1 LTYVETFAFAFDH
14 NLLAEH
20 PVREFGQSKTSFR
33 GVYFVGPETYLRKH
47 LGTIV
52 FHRTRASQGESK
64 ELSSYLNGLAD
75 NLSRFAR
82 HSPAA
87 TEAEKS
93 HLRNEWLFRL
103 SQVLARTNKEVWNIL
118 FGVISEAAEEALA
131 HFRREEPAMPDLLV
145 AAAALSSAPAVQHFL
160 DEGTKVFTGHLA
172 AGFGS
177 PLIAAPTDAPV
188 LQLLLNQA
196 EHEIES
202 TSASPEHTPQNVFA
216 ILDSAIRAAL
226 DAKSAVCAIM
236 LIDFAEEHSGKRL
249 AHQFSSYAARAAES
263 GSIELVDYFM
273 LRKPNSAEHV
283 ILKACEYGQLTLV
296 RHLLS
301 TKVMI
306 PPPGLCPLPR
316 DYTYTPL
323 RVAVQNKNRALVNL
337 LIEFGADL
345 TPDLIICALTLP
357 RGSVFPMMQ
366 HLFQMGCSVN
376 RKVVVEAA
384 RSAKEY
390 ISKEPSWRYAM
401 DRAKSVVLIAY
412 HIKDFSPEYLLWFK
426 DGIEALKH
434 VADGRYPV
442 PTEPLPFQNM
452 AREFLEGVVM
462 NVN

>member
-1 LTYVETFAFAFDH
+1 M
-14 NLLAEH
+14 LAGY
-20 PVREFGQSKTSFR
+20 PIRDLGQSKPRYR
-33 GVYFVGPETYLRKH
+33 GHYFVGPETYLRKH

-52 FHRTRASQGESK
+52 FHGTRASKGETK
-64 ELSSYLNGLAD
+64 ELSLYLNGLVD

-87 TEAEKS
+87 TEAEI
-93 HLRNEWLFRL
+93 LRLRTEWLFHL
-103 SQVLARTNKEVWNIL
+103 SQSLARTNKEVWSIL
-118 FGVISEAAEEALA
+118 FGLSSRTTEEALA
-131 HFRREEPAMPDLLV
+131 YFRAEEIAMPDLLA
-145 AAAALSSAPAVQHFL
+145 AAAALGSVPAVQHFL
-160 DEGTKVFTGHLA
+160 DEGTKVLTGHLV

-177 PLIAAPTDAPV
+177 PLLAASNDARV
-188 LQLLLNQA
+188 LQPLLNQA

-202 TSASPEHTPQNVFA
+202 TSASSEHTPQALFA
-216 ILDSAIRAAL
+216 ILDNAIRAAV
-226 DAKSAVCAIM
+226 DAKSADCAIM
-236 LIDFAEEHSGKRL
+236 LIDFAEEHSGKRVVR
-249 AHQFSSYAARAAES
+249 QFNSYAARAAES
-263 GSIELVDYFM
+263 GSIELVDYF
-273 LRKPNSAEHV
+273 LLQKPNSAENV

-357 RGSVFPMMQ
+357 RGSVFPMVQ

-376 RKVVVEAA
+376 RKVVVETT
-384 RSAKEY
+384 RSAKKY
-390 ISKEPSWRYAM
+390 IIKEPSWRYAM
-401 DRAKSVVLIAY
+401 DRAMSVVLIAH
-412 HIKDFSPEYLLWFK
+412 HIKDSSPEYLLWFK

-442 PTEPLPFQNM
+442 PTEPLPFQDM
-452 AREFLEGVVM
+452 AREFLEGVDVI
-462 NVN
+462 VN